1 MADWLVLI
9 TIHERDGCGFFI
21 LNYHLTSG
29 NVTNNSTKSEET
41 MKTMRRSS
49 FFWQITCTILLILV
63 SVLALVVFEMEIRL
77 YDADQT
83 SMRMCNELGRI
94 VAHTQL
100 PKKYIFTVPVFDF
113 IERGAYRRNWE
124 IPILDWTRNT
134 DNFRTTFDM
143 SLQSETRRM
152 SNTNQIETIKRR

>member
-21 LNYHLTSG
+21 LTYHLTSG

-63 SVLALVVFEMEIRL
+63 SVLALIVFEMEIRL

-100 PKKYIFTVPVFDF
+100 PEKYIFTVPVFDF
-113 IERGAYRRNWE
+113 IDRGAYRRNWN
-124 IPILDWTRNT
+124 IPFLDWNRNADVFKEVFET
-134 DNFRTTFDM
+134 
-143 SLQSETRRM
+143 SLQSERRRI
-152 SNTNQIETIKRR
+152 SHQSRAVGSE

>member
-29 NVTNNSTKSEET
+29 NVTNNSTNSEET

-49 FFWQITCTILLILV
+49 FFWQITCTILLMLV
-63 SVLALVVFEMEIRL
+63 SVLSLVVFEMEFRL
-77 YDADQT
+77 FDADQT
-83 SMRMCNELGRI
+83 SMRMCSELGRI

-100 PKKYIFTVPVFDF
+100 PEKYIFTVPVFDF
-113 IERGAYRRNWE
+113 IERGAYRRNWN
-124 IPILDWTRNT
+124 IPFLDWNRNADIFKEVFET
-134 DNFRTTFDM
+134 
-143 SLQSETRRM
+143 SLQSERRRM
-152 SNTNQIETIKRR
+152 SNQSQDAGGE

>member
-1 MADWLVLI
+1 
-9 TIHERDGCGFFI
+9 
-21 LNYHLTSG
+21 
-29 NVTNNSTKSEET
+29 
-41 MKTMRRSS
+41 MKTMRQTSL
-49 FFWQITCTILLILV
+49 FWQITCTILLILV

-77 YDADQT
+77 FDADQT

-134 DNFRTTFDM
+134 NNFRETFDI
-143 SLQSETRRM
+143 SLQSEMRRM
-152 SNTNQIETIKRR
+152 LNTNQSKMIDCK

>member
-1 MADWLVLI
+1 
-9 TIHERDGCGFFI
+9 
-21 LNYHLTSG
+21 
-29 NVTNNSTKSEET
+29 

-63 SVLALVVFEMEIRL
+63 SVLSLVVFEMEIRL

-83 SMRMCNELGRI
+83 SMRMCSELGRI

-113 IERGAYRRNWE
+113 IDRGAYRRNWN
-124 IPILDWTRNT
+124 IPFLDWNRNADVFKEVFET
-134 DNFRTTFDM
+134 
-143 SLQSETRRM
+143 SLQSERRRM
-152 SNTNQIETIKRR
+152 SNQSKGRLPADTN

>member
-1 MADWLVLI
+1 
-9 TIHERDGCGFFI
+9 
-21 LNYHLTSG
+21 
-29 NVTNNSTKSEET
+29 
-41 MKTMRRSS
+41 MKTMRRSP

-63 SVLALVVFEMEIRL
+63 SVLALVVFEMELRL
-77 YDADQT
+77 IDADQT

-100 PKKYIFTVPVFDF
+100 SKKYIFTVPVFDF

-134 DNFRTTFDM
+134 DNFRAAFDM

-152 SNTNQIETIKRR
+152 SSTIQSNVSEHR

>member
-1 MADWLVLI
+1 
-9 TIHERDGCGFFI
+9 
-21 LNYHLTSG
+21 
-29 NVTNNSTKSEET
+29 

-63 SVLALVVFEMEIRL
+63 SVLSLVVFEMEIRL

-83 SMRMCNELGRI
+83 SMRMCSELGRI

-113 IERGAYRRNWE
+113 IDRGGISTKLE
-124 IPILDWTRNT
+124 HPI
-134 DNFRTTFDM
+134 
-143 SLQSETRRM
+143 S
-152 SNTNQIETIKRR
+152 